1 MICSTRSTT
10 ILPNNL
16 PSDLKPIMKYR
27 WQRDNKSLSND
38 GRHIMSGNT
47 LTIDKLQ
54 IQDNSI
60 TYICIAQEYGSK
72 FNNYREIKLNVMLL
86 AKWYDLYPEDM
97 IRIVN
102 IGDTTNFKVWI
113 IARPL
118 PRQDQCHWMF
128 SSCDYYDNISRTC
141 KSYSI

>member
-1 MICSTRSTT
+1 MECTGIPGTPVLMRATSEVVENIILIMICSTRSTT

-60 TYICIAQEYGSK
+60 TYICIA
-72 FNNYREIKLNVMLL
+72 
-86 AKWYDLYPEDM
+86 
-97 IRIVN
+97 
-102 IGDTTNFKVWI
+102 
-113 IARPL
+113 
-118 PRQDQCHWMF
+118 
-128 SSCDYYDNISRTC
+128 
-141 KSYSI
+141 